1 METIT
6 INIANDKLAD
16 KVTWFLE
23 LLEDEGLEIIKK
35 EDFEDL
41 KLLRESRNDNSIP
54 FEEYLK
60 NENWDSKKCY

>member
-60 NENWDSKKCY
+60 NEN